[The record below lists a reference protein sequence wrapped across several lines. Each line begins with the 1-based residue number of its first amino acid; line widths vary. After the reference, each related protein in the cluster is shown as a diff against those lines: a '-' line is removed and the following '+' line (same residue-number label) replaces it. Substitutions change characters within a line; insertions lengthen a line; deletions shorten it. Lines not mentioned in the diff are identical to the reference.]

1 MPVSPQRL
9 GDWNFAYHVRPVVFE
24 LGERRQAISPLEAQL
39 LLGELGRLP
48 KARHQAAEET
58 AADIVHGLAA
68 GCAVALHQEGR
79 RCVLRA
85 IEGVRARRG
94 LTGGLAPLRELLLR
108 SPGAVL

>member
-9 GDWNFAYHVRPVVFE
+9 TDWDFAYQVRPVVLE
-24 LGERRQAISPLEAQL
+24 LGERRETITRYDAQL

-48 KARHQAAEET
+48 KARHQAAEE
-58 AADIVHGLAA
+58 AAMDIVHGLAA
-68 GCAVALHQEGR
+68 ACAVELGDDGR

-94 LTGGLAPLRELLLR
+94 LTSGLAQLRELLMR
-108 SPGAVL
+108 SPGVVV